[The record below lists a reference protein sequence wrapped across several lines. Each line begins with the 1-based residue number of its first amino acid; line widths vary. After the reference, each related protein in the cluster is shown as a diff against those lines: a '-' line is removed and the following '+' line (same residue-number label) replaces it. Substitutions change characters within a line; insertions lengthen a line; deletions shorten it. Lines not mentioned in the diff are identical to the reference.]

1 MACLRLSNRP
11 GPAGIPGYDRAVLRA
26 LVFDFNGVL
35 VNDEPIHLRM
45 MRRALAQE
53 GIELS
58 DEEYYERL
66 LGFDDRACF
75 AALLSGAGERPEPAR
90 IMRLVARKAAF
101 YQEAIHRDGY
111 PYFPGAV
118 DLVRDAAGA
127 GMTLALV
134 SGALREEVE
143 QALKQ
148 ENLRPLFKTVIT
160 AEDVAEGKPDPEG
173 YRRALSE
180 LNSQPPLPERLFHP
194 HEVLA
199 IEDTPAGLQAARGAG
214 FTTLGVAQT
223 YAARKLTEADL
234 TVAGLVGLDSRA
246 LRQRFAE
253 VSRS

>member
-1 MACLRLSNRP
+1 
-11 GPAGIPGYDRAVLRA
+11 VLRA
-26 LVFDFNGVL
+26 LLFDFNGVL
-35 VNDEPIHLRM
+35 VNDEPIHLKM
-45 MRRALAQE
+45 MQRALAQE

-58 DEEYYERL
+58 EADYYERL
-66 LGFDDRACF
+66 VGFDDRGCF
-75 AALLSGAGERPEPAR
+75 GALRAGAGERPEPAR
-90 IMRLVARKAAF
+90 DMRRVARKAAF

-111 PYFPGAV
+111 PFFPGAC

-143 QALKQ
+143 QALRQ
-148 ENLRPLFKTVIT
+148 ERLRTLFKTVIT

-173 YRRALSE
+173 YRRALNE

-199 IEDTPAGLQAARGAG
+199 IEDTASGLRAARGAG

-223 YAARKLTEADL
+223 HAERNLTEADF
-234 TVAGLVGLDSRA
+234 TVAGLAGLDSNT